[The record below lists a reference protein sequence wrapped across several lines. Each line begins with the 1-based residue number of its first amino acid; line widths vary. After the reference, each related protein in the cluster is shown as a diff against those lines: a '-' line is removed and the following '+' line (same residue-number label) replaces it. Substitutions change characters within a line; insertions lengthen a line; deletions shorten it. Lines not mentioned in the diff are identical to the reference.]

1 MERDDVQV
9 GQLLTRREALALL
22 GVSGAAI
29 LSGCTAAEGGG
40 AKPATFLP
48 GCVVRPQQTEGPY
61 FVDEMLNRS
70 DIRSD
75 PVGGA
80 VKAGVSLQLAINI
93 SRIAGGACSP
103 IAGAQVDL
111 WHCDGLGVYSDVK
124 DPGFTTVGQKFL
136 RGYQMTDAAG
146 AARFTTI
153 YPGWYPGRTVHI
165 HFKIRTDP
173 TAAWGYEFTS
183 QLYFDDA
190 LTDVV
195 HTRTPYAGK
204 GQRTM
209 KNSDDRIY
217 SNGGEQ
223 LLLAA
228 KARAKGIRP
237 HSTSGSGGLTGTAM
251 RLPELLLVLVG
262 ATSLA
267 AQQPGGAP
275 PRLPDV
281 AVYPLSLSDS
291 ANAGLRALA
300 ESCVVR
306 LVVRLAAERIT
317 AVRRPSLDL
326 VDLRRARPARFA
338 MVGTLGLAAREFSLE
353 WNLVEVDS
361 GDELRTYFIGPSTA
375 DVLAGPTAAAPRIA
389 TAIRERVAETNR

>member
-228 KARAKGIRP
+228 KA
-237 HSTSGSGGLTGTAM
+237 SGEGYTATFDIGLQ
-251 RLPELLLVLVG
+251 
-262 ATSLA
+262 A
-267 AQQPGGAP
+267 A
-275 PRLPDV
+275 
-281 AVYPLSLSDS
+281 
-291 ANAGLRALA
+291 
-300 ESCVVR
+300 
-306 LVVRLAAERIT
+306 
-317 AVRRPSLDL
+317 
-326 VDLRRARPARFA
+326 
-338 MVGTLGLAAREFSLE
+338 
-353 WNLVEVDS
+353 
-361 GDELRTYFIGPSTA
+361 
-375 DVLAGPTAAAPRIA
+375 
-389 TAIRERVAETNR
+389 